1 MAEEQ
6 ETRMV
11 LDGGP
16 ATNTTTFTSLSM
28 MPTEII
34 ETIVEK
40 LKIEPLPTTPWIRLH
55 TDYTE
60 KKQVLLNMSLVS
72 KRMHDIA
79 NKVLYRNVL
88 IYSGEQA
95 SLFLRTLWIQP
106 DVREFTRHIAI
117 LCPIGSYVL
126 GCEMTSTW
134 EKKCNKFLAPQ
145 AVNSNK
151 VMKDNAGFPQLN
163 LAIKGPQMLNLQ
175 REFDLVDKLS
185 ITDPRPL
192 KLLSAILA
200 LLEKVDDV
208 LLDVPSYGS
217 YDEGYLVPTSM
228 GLFDPVLHPL
238 IPAPKTLRMY
248 AARAINGIA
257 ELPIDP
263 LHLQFPDIGRGT
275 RSDNPHKGT
284 VTRFDCYSDNGDWS
298 PLFGEI
304 RSCREILDKLPA
316 LQQRDIDKF
325 SVLQDLR
332 LYDSKTSSNYI
343 YMFTKRFTNL
353 RTLHWVTSDGRHP
366 EKIDPS
372 DNICMGLEDAL
383 NPAANRLQRLHLER
397 RGTSG
402 ATLQSTVPLSLA
414 HFSVLTYL
422 AIDANL
428 LLGYCYEFRG
438 RRLSFSAVTIE
449 SDDNEATDGSGYEDL
464 GEMPKLPTLA
474 SLLPRSLVELVT
486 IDRATYLGLSTRTL
500 LPTFFISPL
509 AKIYTYTIVHKIW
522 EFVADCPTTHPHLQ
536 TITLRTFRKT
546 FLSKDRIEELVE
558 AYAGI
563 GVSFSWEWPRV
574 EAFNPEDDAMWA
586 GPPEDIDR
594 RNSYLTPWESGY

>member
-28 MPTEII
+28 MATEIL
-34 ETIVEK
+34 ETIIEK
-40 LKIEPLPTTPWIRLH
+40 LEIEPLPTTPWIRLH

-60 KKQVLLNMSLVS
+60 KKQALLNMSLVS

-79 NKVLYRNVL
+79 NRVLYRNVL

-117 LCPIGSYVL
+117 IRPIGSYRL
-126 GCEMTSTW
+126 TSEMTSTW

-163 LAIKGPQMLNLQ
+163 LAIKGPQMLDLQ
-175 REFDLVDKLS
+175 RRFDHTGMFSV
-185 ITDPRPL
+185 TDPRPI

-208 LLDVPSYGS
+208 LLDVPDYRSYN
-217 YDEGYLVPTSM
+217 EGYRVPTSM

-248 AARAINGIA
+248 AGRAINAVA
-257 ELPIDP
+257 ELAIDP

-284 VTRFDCYSDNGDWS
+284 VTRFDCYSDNGNWS

-316 LQQRDIDKF
+316 LRQEDIDKF

-332 LYDSKTSSNYI
+332 LYDSQTSSNYL
-343 YMFTKRFTNL
+343 YMFTKWFTNL
-353 RTLHWVTSDGRHP
+353 RTLHWVTFHGIHP
-366 EKIDPS
+366 AQIDPFN
-372 DNICMGLEDAL
+372 NICMGLGDAL

-402 ATLQSTVPLSLA
+402 VTLQSTVPMSLA

-438 RRLSFSAVTIE
+438 RRLSFNVISSE
-449 SDDNEATDGSGYEDL
+449 SDGDGATDISEYEDL
-464 GEMPKLPTLA
+464 GEVPNLPALA

-500 LPTFFISPL
+500 SPTFFFSPV
-509 AKIYTYTIVHKIW
+509 AKRYTYTIVYKLW

-536 TITLRTFRKT
+536 SITLRTFRKKA
-546 FLSKDRIEELVE
+546 FSKDSIEELVE
-558 AYAGI
+558 AYARI
-563 GVSFSWEWPRV
+563 GVSFSWE
-574 EAFNPEDDAMWA
+574 EARLERFDSEDDAMWA

-594 RNSYLTPWESGY
+594 RISHLTPWQY